1 MHSDESLN
9 KYIYPLTAAP
19 PPSFLVEHRMLLL
32 AGLGLVLYVG
42 CIGLFDLWYPDEPD
56 IAEVAQAMFVSGDW
70 IVPRRMGVIWVDYPP
85 LIYWAGSISSY
96 VFGGMNEFTLRLPS
110 ALAAIGLVLLT
121 CAVGSR
127 WFDAKTGLW
136 AGFLLLTF
144 SQFAL
149 QAMGYRT
156 DMLFSFFIG
165 AGLFVYASGVGTRM
179 RWWPRVA
186 GFALLGLAVLTKGP
200 LGLLL
205 PGFVLTL
212 WHGARREWRPLVELA
227 PLSLIS
233 LAIYVPWFVAC
244 AKEMGTDDMIS
255 ELWAQNFE
263 RFVSGARKHERPF
276 YYYLV
281 AIWYDLAPWT
291 LLFPFALWWIHRTR
305 QWQDRYVQLVI
316 WWFVAFFVFLSI
328 AVTKRQMYLLPAYP
342 AMALLIAPWIR
353 AVSQT
358 GATPYSLDSRLAR
371 VYVAMVIIVFALVGV
386 VGLVTTFGT
395 GPVMARLDLE
405 AMYKIIALGMR
416 LPSLVLG
423 VVSLAAVFWILRAWR
438 RRDIPSA
445 LYRIAVVSFPIYLIG
460 FAWVMPTI
468 NPAKTYAPAGRWI
481 REHIGSE
488 THFGLVNP
496 KRGFSKMGAFGFHSG
511 ALVKLLEQEQEIERF
526 LREHPK
532 SVVLVYEGAVGA
544 VYGSERTDWRAR
556 VVHELVAGRYRYF
569 VLRGS

>member
-1 MHSDESLN
+1 MTGDGSLNESL
-9 KYIYPLTAAP
+9 YPSSESP
-19 PPSFLVEHRMLLL
+19 PPGFLVEHRMLLL
-32 AGLGLVLYVG
+32 AVLGIVLYVG

-85 LIYWAGSISSY
+85 LIYWAGSISST
-96 VFGGMNEFTLRLPS
+96 VLGGMNQFSLRLPS
-110 ALAAIGLVLLT
+110 ALAAVGLVLLT

-127 WFDAKTGLW
+127 WYDGKTGLW

-165 AGLFVYASGVGTRM
+165 AGLLVYASGVGEGR

-186 GFALLGLAVLTKGP
+186 GFALLGLALLTKGP

-205 PGFVLTL
+205 PGLVLAL
-212 WHGARREWRPLVELA
+212 WHGARREWRPLLALA

-233 LAIYVPWFVAC
+233 LAIYIPWFVAT
-244 AKEMGTDDMIS
+244 AKEMGSDNMLY

-263 RFVSGARKHERPF
+263 RFASGARKHERPF
-276 YYYLV
+276 YYYFV
-281 AIWYDLAPWT
+281 AMGYDLAPWT
-291 LLFPFALWWIHRTR
+291 LLLPFALWWIHRNR
-305 QWQDRYVQLVI
+305 LWQDRHIQLAI
-316 WWFVAFFVFLSI
+316 WWFAAFFVFLSI
-328 AVTKRQMYLLPAYP
+328 AVTKRQIYLLPAYP
-342 AMALLIAPWIR
+342 AIALLIAPWIR
-353 AVSQT
+353 ALT
-358 GATPYSLDSRLAR
+358 KAGADLDWPDSRLAR
-371 VYVAMVIIVFALVGV
+371 MLVAFYTIVLILVGV
-386 VGLVTTFGT
+386 VCLISSIGT
-395 GPVMARLDLE
+395 GPVMARLDLG
-405 AMYKIIALGMR
+405 AMYKNIALGMR

-423 VVSLAAVFWILRAWR
+423 VISLAAGFWVLRAWR
-438 RRDIPSA
+438 HGDIPA
-445 LYRIAVVSFPIYLIG
+445 AFYRIAVAFFPIYLIG

-481 REHIGSE
+481 REQIGSE
-488 THFGLVNP
+488 RHFGLAFP
-496 KRGFSKMGAFGFHSG
+496 ARGFSKMGACGFHTG
-511 ALVKLLEQEQEIERF
+511 ALVKLLEKEEEIERF

-532 SVVLVYEGAVGA
+532 SVVLLHQGTASKI
-544 VYGSERTDWRAR
+544 YGSERTDWRTR
-556 VVHELVAGRYRYF
+556 VIHELVAGRYHYF